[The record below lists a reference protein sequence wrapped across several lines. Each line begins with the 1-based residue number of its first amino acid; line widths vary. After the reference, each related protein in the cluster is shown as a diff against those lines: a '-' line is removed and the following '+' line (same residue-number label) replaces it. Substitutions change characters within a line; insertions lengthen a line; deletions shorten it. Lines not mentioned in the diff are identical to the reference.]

1 MSRPVHVAIVLPFP
15 VCPASG
21 NAATA
26 RRTSL
31 TPAGEERSQAAAS
44 PAGRAVFSIG
54 PEPER
59 GLSDDELVDWIRM
72 HLPRAKGGISSGGLP

>member
-1 MSRPVHVAIVLPFP
+1 MLPFP
-15 VCPASG
+15 VRPASG
-21 NAATA
+21 NSATA
-26 RRTSL
+26 CRTSL
-31 TPAGEERSQAAAS
+31 TPAGGEPSLSGAAS